1 MLVIRVPTRPEM
13 ASMPHRKTFSMVC
26 RFALPATALLLVGT
40 FASTAAAQ
48 QGRMPFSD
56 YTGRRGLSPYT
67 ALGFQGDNPNTGG
80 TLGALQN
87 LVRPQQLQA
96 SQVQQQVSLGRQ
108 LNGVQGQVRSM
119 QRGGGSGQTYNTIR
133 STGHSSTFQNTSH
146 FYPGSR

>member
-1 MLVIRVPTRPEM
+1 ML
-13 ASMPHRKTFSMVC
+13 HRKTFSMAWQI
-26 RFALPATALLLVGT
+26 ALPVTAVLLVGT

-48 QGRMPFSD
+48 QGRLPFAD
-56 YTGRRGLSPYT
+56 YSGRRGMSPYT

-108 LNGVQGQVRSM
+108 LNGVQGQIRSI
-119 QRGGGSGQTYNTIR
+119 QRGGGSSGQNYNTIR
-133 STGHSSTFQNTSH
+133 STGHSATFQNTSH
-146 FYPGSR
+146 FYPNR

>member
-1 MLVIRVPTRPEM
+1 ML
-13 ASMPHRKTFSMVC
+13 HRKTFSMAWQI
-26 RFALPATALLLVGT
+26 ALPVTAVLLVGT

-48 QGRMPFSD
+48 QGRLPFAD
-56 YTGRRGLSPYT
+56 YSGRRGMSPYT

-108 LNGVQGQVRSM
+108 LNGVQGQVRSI
-119 QRGGGSGQTYNTIR
+119 QRGGGSSGQNYNTIR
-133 STGHSSTFQNTSH
+133 STGHSATFQNTSH
-146 FYPGSR
+146 FYPSNR